1 MMAMRRDDD
10 DCGQENEEALPEDEP
25 KPTDFLVEITE
36 GVESGETMYRPPA
49 RKKAASDAT

>member
-10 DCGQENEEALPEDEP
+10 GCEQETEEALPEDEP
-25 KPTDFLVEITE
+25 KPTDFLVEVTE